1 MKLTNLFDG
10 HITTTSLKVTSEKDV
25 GELTFTEIA
34 YFFITT
40 VLLRFVDKY
49 VHV

>member
-1 MKLTNLFDG
+1 MKLTYLFDG
-10 HITTTSLKVTSEKDV
+10 HITATSLKVTGEKDV
-25 GELTFTEIA
+25 GKLTFTEVA
-34 YFFITT
+34 HLFITT

>member
-1 MKLTNLFDG
+1 MQLAYLFDG
-10 HITTTSLKVTSEKDV
+10 HITATSLKVTGEKDV
-25 GELTFTEIA
+25 GKLTLTEIA